1 MPVKKGQQFEV
12 EITDIAFGGKGLT
25 RIDGFAVFVDQAIP
39 GDHAV
44 IRIYKKRKN
53 YARAHMVELMS
64 PSPDRITAPCVY
76 SGFCGGCT
84 WQFLEYDKQLIYK
97 RQHVEDAIAHIGLIK
112 GVAVHPT
119 LPSELIFG
127 YRNKMEFSCSDR
139 RWLLPDEMG
148 RDDIDKNFAIGLHV
162 PGTFYKVIDTHAC
175 LIQPD
180 LGNRILMD
188 VRSFIRSSPRS
199 VYGLRSHTGF
209 WRFVMLR
216 HSQAF
221 DQWMVNI
228 ITAEEDRKTLKPLSR
243 LLMEKYPE
251 VVSMVN
257 NITSRRAGVAIGEFE
272 VPLAGKS
279 AISDKIGPYEFDISA
294 NSFFQTNTLG
304 AKRLYEVIKEYTELG
319 GTEAVLDLYSGTG
332 TIPIVLSESA
342 GQVIGIEIAD
352 SAVEDAEKNCKK
364 NKIVNCKFIKGD
376 IKKCLSQITRRP
388 DVIIID
394 PPRAGMHREVVSLV
408 LDMGPDRIV
417 YVSCNPTT
425 LARDLGMMIDDY
437 GILEVQPVD
446 MFPHTYHVE
455 TVVKLVKKKV

>member
-12 EITDIAFGGKGLT
+12 EITGIAFGGKGLT
-25 RIDGFAVFVDQAIP
+25 RIDGLAVFVDQAIP

-44 IRIYKKRKN
+44 IRIFKKRKN
-53 YARAHMVELMS
+53 YARARIVELMTS
-64 PSPDRITAPCVY
+64 SPDRITAPCPY

-84 WQFLEYDKQLIYK
+84 WQFLAYDKQLIYK
-97 RQHVEDAIAHIGLIK
+97 RQHVADAIAHIGLIK

-119 LPSELIFG
+119 LPSDLIFG

-148 RDDIDKNFAIGLHV
+148 RHDIEPNFAIGLHV
-162 PGTFYKVIDTHAC
+162 PGTFYKVIDTRAC

-188 VRSFIRSSPRS
+188 VRSFIRSSSRP
-199 VYGLRSHTGF
+199 VYGLRSHAGF

-228 ITAEEDRKTLKPLSR
+228 VTAEEDRQTLKPLGHR
-243 LLMEKYPE
+243 LMEKYPE
-251 VVSMVN
+251 VVSVVN
-257 NITSRRAGVAIGEFE
+257 NITGRRAGVAIGEFE

-304 AKRLYEVIKEYTELG
+304 AKRLYEVVKEYTELG
-319 GTEAVLDLYSGTG
+319 GTENVLDLYSGTG

-352 SAVEDAEKNCKK
+352 SAVENAEKNCEK

-376 IKKCLSQITRRP
+376 IKNCISLITRRP
-388 DVIIID
+388 DVVIID
-394 PPRAGMHREVVSLV
+394 PPRAGMHREVVRLV

-417 YVSCNPTT
+417 YVSCNPAT
-425 LARDLGMMIDDY
+425 LARDLSMMIDQY
-437 GILEVQPVD
+437 AILEIQPVD

-455 TVVKLVKKKV
+455 TVVKLAKKRV

>member
-1 MPVKKGQQFEV
+1 MPVKKGQQFEA
-12 EITDIAFGGKGLT
+12 EITNIAFGGKGLT
-25 RIDGFAVFVDQAIP
+25 RIDGFTVFVDQAIP

-53 YARAHMVELMS
+53 YARARMVELIS
-64 PSPDRITAPCVY
+64 PSPDRITAPCRY

-97 RQHVEDAIAHIGLIK
+97 RQHVADAIAHIGLIK
-112 GVAVHPT
+112 GIAVHPT
-119 LPSELIFG
+119 LASELIFG

-139 RWLLPDEMG
+139 RWLLSDEMG
-148 RDDIDKNFAIGLHV
+148 RGDIDTNFAIGLHV
-162 PGTFYKVIDTHAC
+162 PGTFYKVIDTRAC

-188 VRSFIRSSPRS
+188 VRSFIRSSPRP
-199 VYGLRSHTGF
+199 VYGLRSHVGF

-221 DQWMVNI
+221 DQWMVNLV
-228 ITAEEDRKTLKPLSR
+228 TAEEDRQMLKPLGH

-251 VVSMVN
+251 VISVVN
-257 NITSRRAGVAIGEFE
+257 NITRRRAGVAIGEFE
-272 VPLAGKS
+272 VPLSGKS
-279 AISDKIGPYEFDISA
+279 TISDKVGPYEFDISA

-304 AKRLYEVIKEYTELG
+304 AKRLYEVIKEYAELG
-319 GTEAVLDLYSGTG
+319 GTETVLDLYSGTG

-352 SAVEDAEKNCKK
+352 SAVVDAVNNCKK
-364 NKIVNCKFIKGD
+364 NEIVNCKFLKGD
-376 IKKCLSQITRRP
+376 IRNCLSEITRHP
-388 DVIIID
+388 DVVIID
-394 PPRAGMHREVVSLV
+394 PPRAGMHHEVVHLV

-425 LARDLGMMIDDY
+425 LARDLGMMIDHY
-437 GILEVQPVD
+437 RILEVQPVD

-455 TVVKLVKKKV
+455 TVVKLAKKKV